1 MLPELSSL
9 LALKLNSK
17 RFFHFN
23 STTFYYSIK
32 GCNYK
37 ATPILLKNNSVY
49 VTTPN
54 NNHLHS
60 TFQRIIHDKKKR
72 IDRVCSWK
80 FRRGT
85 ISSRTPTATFPFF
98 LALNGRER
106 LLAVVHRASSLL
118 VTMTYFDDHYKRLNT
133 TGRGKDG
140 RHFWVHSRRRIETH
154 VMEEEKYRTTA
165 TENGHVMLRQE
176 GS

>member
-23 STTFYYSIK
+23 STIFYYAIK

-49 VTTPN
+49 VTIPN

-60 TFQRIIHDKKKR
+60 TFQRIIHDKKR
-72 IDRVCSWK
+72 GSSLFMEIPSWNDLVPNSYSNVSL
-80 FRRGT
+80 F
-85 ISSRTPTATFPFF
+85 SRSERARATFSSCASCELVARDDDVLRRSLQTFEHGGTGKRRSTF
-98 LALNGRER
+98 LSALPPTDRNTCNG
-106 LLAVVHRASSLL
+106 
-118 VTMTYFDDHYKRLNT
+118 
-133 TGRGKDG
+133 GRK
-140 RHFWVHSRRRIETH
+140 I
-154 VMEEEKYRTTA
+154 
-165 TENGHVMLRQE
+165 
-176 GS
+176 